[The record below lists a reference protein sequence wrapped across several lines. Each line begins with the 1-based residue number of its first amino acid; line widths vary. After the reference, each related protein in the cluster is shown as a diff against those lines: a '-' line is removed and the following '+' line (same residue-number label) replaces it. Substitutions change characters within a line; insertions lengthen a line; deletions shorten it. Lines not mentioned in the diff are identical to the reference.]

1 MRPEQALCK
10 AAGAKQR
17 VAQQHRIAQ
26 ALPDGHGDIIP
37 HGDILHQHRVDAD
50 ADHNE
55 KRLEAQGQ
63 QGLQIVLPR
72 LAPLPVGH
80 RGKGDR
86 PHGYGQIHLDHSS
99 VDHKEDG
106 DGEDMG
112 AEAHKNALKPQAQQR
127 TDAPIRQGR
136 FQIADHAGNIDPRVG
151 DDDAG
156 ALTDHAL
163 RHIEYRHD
171 DVPSVGDDEHRAEGL
186 EDPLPEKPGVKI
198 VEIILFHDELDQL
211 IAHDEGEDDAGDGD
225 DDRFREAAD
234 HVEDAAVPAGRRHAH
249 LAGDLAHLRIHGV
262 KGPGEVGDDAVDQQL
277 LEPLLDHFNYHG
289 WSHLLSG
296 APAVKREPPGGM
308 VLPPLSQAGRTAGGS
323 GSRRSG
329 RRRRP
334 RQAA

>member
-1 MRPEQALCK
+1 MRSEQAFCK
-10 AAGAKQR
+10 AAGFEQR
-17 VAQQHRIAQ
+17 VAQQHRVAQ
-26 ALPDGHGDIIP
+26 ALPDRHGDIIP

-55 KRLEAQGQ
+55 KRLKAQGQ

-99 VDHKEDG
+99 IDHKEDG

-127 TDAPIRQGR
+127 TDAPVRQGR
-136 FQIADHAGNIDPRVG
+136 FQIADHAGNVDPRVR

-156 ALTDHAL
+156 ALADHAL
-163 RHIEYRHD
+163 RHVEYRHD
-171 DVPSVGDDEHRAEGL
+171 DVPGVGDDEHRAEGL
-186 EDPLPEKPGVKI
+186 ENPLPEKPGVKI

-211 IAHDEGEDDAGDGD
+211 IAHDEGEDDTGDGN

-234 HVEDAAVPAGRRHAH
+234 HVENAAVPAGRRHAH
-249 LAGDLAHLRIHGV
+249 LAGDLAHLRIDLL
-262 KGPGEVGDDAVDQQL
+262 KQPGEIVDDAAHQNLPQPVGQSV
-277 LEPLLDHFNYHG
+277 NNKTHG
-289 WSHLLSG
+289 
-296 APAVKREPPGGM
+296 KIPPF
-308 VLPPLSQAGRTAGGS
+308 PGS
-323 GSRRSG
+323 
-329 RRRRP
+329 
-334 RQAA
+334 